1 MRDRSTPCH
10 SPRIFLEDVY
20 IKILTLLGNMSL
32 NFIKETLVIYFLI
45 CNEKNN
51 FAEISKNLI
60 IDTDLKIILLD
71 YHKIIGNS

>member
-1 MRDRSTPCH
+1 
-10 SPRIFLEDVY
+10 
-20 IKILTLLGNMSL
+20 MSL
-32 NFIKETLVIYFLI
+32 NFIEETLVIYFLI

-71 YHKIIGNS
+71 YHKIIGNP